1 MVLTIVP
8 NVSKSALVSYSA
20 KEMYDLVADIS
31 GYSVFL
37 PWCGGS
43 EIISVNGDEVR
54 ARIDLAYKGI
64 HKSFSTINRN
74 QSGKMIEMRLQEGPF
89 KHLEG
94 FWRFESLR
102 EDASKVLLDLNYEFS
117 GKILQMTVG
126 PVFNEVANRLVDS
139 FCQRAVEVYGKR

>member
-8 NVSKSALVSYSA
+8 NVSKSALIPYSA

-31 GYSVFL
+31 GYSDFL

-64 HKSFSTINRN
+64 QKSFSTINRN

>member
-8 NVSKSALVSYSA
+8 NVSKSALVPYSA

-31 GYSVFL
+31 GYPVFL

-74 QSGKMIEMRLQEGPF
+74 QPGKMIEMRLQEGPF